1 MHARR
6 IPHDLAVVRI
16 DERAEA
22 VPLGPCPRCLGLCL
36 VDLVEMWLEPRLR
49 VLARRAFLLYD
60 AGDAAPAQSDA
71 PARMRRLYLPGVA
84 ELHCLTLELLAEVL
98 EGCCKFAIS
107 DPFSQETFPVYSI
120 WDRADSRKR
129 RNTIDRGKDLCGIRI
144 RGNRLREARRDAG
157 SQEAPLRRA
166 RARGYGVTRLPLVPK
181 AIADAFF
188 FHEIQI
194 QYRSCRSGREK
205 DARELGTCGKADA
218 A

>member
-1 MHARR
+1 MPAAFLMISRLCGSTSGQKQFR
-6 IPHDLAVVRI
+6 WVPVHDVW
-16 DERAEA
+16 
-22 VPLGPCPRCLGLCL
+22 GLCL

-84 ELHCLTLELLAEVL
+84 ELHCLTLELLAEVP

-129 RNTIDRGKDLCGIRI
+129 RNTMDRGKDLCGIRI

-166 RARGYGVTRLPLVPK
+166 RARGYGVTRLPLAPK